1 MADRTPDRARSSF
14 PSLKVTL
21 QLMATAAAA
30 LSLWFGGP
38 AARSFAQEGAA
49 GAPVEGAAGT
59 EPEEEP
65 AEWLAKPEELA
76 TVRTDRIIKS
86 LRLNGIAMKLGREI
100 YENECASCHGDD
112 LKGRR
117 DHHTPDLTD
126 ADWRFSGDDLQ
137 SGGLRKRPSDVEWTV
152 RYGIRSNH
160 PYTRGTE
167 GAMLA
172 FNPQYRTTDDTK
184 DYGPREFLNA
194 AEIDDVAEYVL
205 ELGSQKFDA
214 AKAARG
220 KALFFDNAKGNCF
233 DCHGDDATGIDTI
246 GSTNLTK
253 TRLYLYGSDRASII
267 ESITKGRHGFMP
279 GFDDK
284 LKPEEIKAVSV
295 YVFSRAQ
302 VTPVRPDA
310 AEAPRTS
317 NTNPNNS
324 PAMPRKKR

>member
-1 MADRTPDRARSSF
+1 MADRTPDRTRSSF
-14 PSLKVTL
+14 LSIKTTLK
-21 QLMATAAAA
+21 LMITAAAA
-30 LSLWFGGP
+30 IGLWFGSP
-38 AARSFAQEGAA
+38 TASSFAQGENA
-49 GAPVEGAAGT
+49 GST

-76 TVRTDRIIKS
+76 SIPINRIIKS
-86 LRLNGIAMKLGREI
+86 LRLNAIAMKLGREI

-112 LKGRR
+112 L
-117 DHHTPDLTD
+117 
-126 ADWRFSGDDLQ
+126 
-137 SGGLRKRPSDVEWTV
+137 
-152 RYGIRSNH
+152 RYGIRSHH

-184 DYGPREFLNA
+184 DYGTDEYHNA

-205 ELGSQKFDA
+205 QLGDQKFDV

-220 KALFFDNAKGNCF
+220 KALFFNNAKGNCF
-233 DCHGDDATGIDTI
+233 DCHGEDGTGNDTI

-253 TRLYLYGSDRASII
+253 TRLYLYGSDRASIV

-279 GFDDK
+279 AFDDK

-295 YVFSRAQ
+295 YVFLTRGGRPRAAG
-302 VTPVRPDA
+302 PRRDH
-310 AEAPRTS
+310 AEQ
-317 NTNPNNS
+317 
-324 PAMPRKKR
+324 

>member
-1 MADRTPDRARSSF
+1 MQMADRTPDRARSSF
-14 PSLKVTL
+14 LSDKTSL
-21 QLMATAAAA
+21 QLLATAAAA
-30 LSLWFGGP
+30 IGLWF
-38 AARSFAQEGAA
+38 ASTTAISFAQA
-49 GAPVEGAAGT
+49 GNPSST

-65 AEWLAKPEELA
+65 AEWLAKPKELA
-76 TVRTDRIIKS
+76 SIPTDRIVKS

-126 ADWRFSGDDLQ
+126 ADWRFSGDDYA
-137 SGGLRKRPSDVEWTV
+137 SGGLVKRPSDVEWTV
-152 RYGIRSNH
+152 RYGIRSSH

-184 DYGPREFLNA
+184 DYGTDEYLNA

-205 ELGSQKFDA
+205 QLGGQKFDA

-220 KALFFDNAKGNCF
+220 KTLFLNNAKGNCF
-233 DCHGDDATGIDTI
+233 DCHDQDGTGNDTI
-246 GSTNLTK
+246 GSTDLTK
-253 TRLYLYGSDRASII
+253 TRLYLYGSDRASIV

-279 GFDDK
+279 AFDDK

-295 YVFSRAQ
+295 YVFRRAA
-302 VTPVRPDA
+302 VSPLRP
-310 AEAPRTS
+310 
-317 NTNPNNS
+317 
-324 PAMPRKKR
+324 

>member
-14 PSLKVTL
+14 LSIKATL

-30 LSLWFGGP
+30 MSFWFGSP
-38 AARSFAQEGAA
+38 TASSFAQGGNA
-49 GAPVEGAAGT
+49 GST

-76 TVRTDRIIKS
+76 SIPINRIIKS
-86 LRLNGIAMKLGREI
+86 IRLNAIAMKLGREI

-126 ADWRFSGDDLQ
+126 ADWRFSGDDLP
-137 SGGLRKRPSDVEWTV
+137 SGGLVKRPSDVEWTV

-184 DYGPREFLNA
+184 DYGTDEYLKV

-205 ELGSQKFDA
+205 RLGGQKFDT

-220 KALFFDNAKGNCF
+220 KALFFNNAKGNCF
-233 DCHGDDATGIDTI
+233 DCHGEDGTGIDTI

-253 TRLYLYGSDRASII
+253 TRLYLYGSDRASIV

-279 GFDDK
+279 AFDDK

-295 YVFSRAQ
+295 YVFSRAE
-302 VTPVRPDA
+302 VSPVRPDT
-310 AEAPRTS
+310 AEVPRTS
-317 NTNPNNS
+317 NPNSNPNPNN
-324 PAMPRKKR
+324 PQEMPRRTTR

>member
-1 MADRTPDRARSSF
+1 MANRTPDRARSSF
-14 PSLKVTL
+14 LSIKTTL

-30 LSLWFGGP
+30 IGLWFVSSAASTLAQGGN
-38 AARSFAQEGAA
+38 A
-49 GAPVEGAAGT
+49 GPT
-59 EPEEEP
+59 ESEEEEP
-65 AEWLAKPEELA
+65 AEWLAKPKELA
-76 TVRTDRIIKS
+76 SIPINRIIKS
-86 LRLNGIAMKLGREI
+86 IRLNGIAIKLGREI

-126 ADWRFSGDDLQ
+126 ADWRFSGDDLP
-137 SGGLRKRPSDVEWTV
+137 SGGLVKRPSDVEWTV

-172 FNPQYRTTDDTK
+172 FNPQYRTTDETK
-184 DYGPREFLNA
+184 DYGTDEYLNA

-205 ELGSQKFDA
+205 QLGDQKFDA

-220 KALFFDNAKGNCF
+220 KALFFNNAKGNCF
-233 DCHGDDATGIDTI
+233 DCHGEDGSGIDTI

-253 TRLYLYGSDRASII
+253 TRLYLYGSDRASIV
-267 ESITKGRHGFMP
+267 ESITKGRRGFMP
-279 GFDDK
+279 AFDDK

-295 YVFSRAQ
+295 YVFLRA
-302 VTPVRPDA
+302 A
-310 AEAPRTS
+310 
-317 NTNPNNS
+317 PNN
-324 PAMPRKKR
+324 PKAMPRPNAPQRPPL